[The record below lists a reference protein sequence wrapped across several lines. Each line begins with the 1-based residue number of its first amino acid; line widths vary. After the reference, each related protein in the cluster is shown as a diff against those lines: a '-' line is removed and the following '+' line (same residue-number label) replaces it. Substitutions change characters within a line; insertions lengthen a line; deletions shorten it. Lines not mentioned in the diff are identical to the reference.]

1 MKKIKNISLDI
12 SSVSG
17 YNDDKGLEECHMR
30 KQRKAEIAHLTRCGE
45 WLHVTGCRKNV
56 KQHAYYPV
64 VKELLD
70 AREVQA
76 LKKFRHH
83 KMTTRFQ
90 HSLNVSYYNYRLCRL
105 LHLDAESAARA
116 GLLHDLY
123 HYDTARYSGTNPAIR
138 HSSYHPMV
146 ALEGAEQL
154 LALNERE
161 RDMIVNHMWPVTSAR
176 PKYAETYIITFVDK
190 YCAVL
195 EFLLPQPARL
205 RSWLG
210 RKLRSAA

>member
-1 MKKIKNISLDI
+1 MICTR
-12 SSVSG
+12 
-17 YNDDKGLEECHMR
+17 YNEYKGKPVKEDCRLT
-30 KQRKAEIAHLTRCGE
+30 KQRKAEIANLIRRGE

-56 KQHAYYPV
+56 KRHAYYPV
-64 VKELLD
+64 VADLLD
-70 AREVQA
+70 TDEVQA
-76 LKKFRHH
+76 LKDFTHH

-105 LHLDAESAARA
+105 FRLDAESAARA

-123 HYDTARYSGTNPAIR
+123 HYDTAEYSGSKPVIR

-146 ALEGAEQL
+146 ALERAAQL
-154 LALNERE
+154 LSLNARE
-161 RDMIVNHMWPVTSAR
+161 RDMIENHMWPVTSAR
-176 PKYAETYIITFVDK
+176 PRYAETYIITLVDK

-205 RSWLG
+205 KSWAVKHYI
-210 RKLRSAA
+210 RISAKL